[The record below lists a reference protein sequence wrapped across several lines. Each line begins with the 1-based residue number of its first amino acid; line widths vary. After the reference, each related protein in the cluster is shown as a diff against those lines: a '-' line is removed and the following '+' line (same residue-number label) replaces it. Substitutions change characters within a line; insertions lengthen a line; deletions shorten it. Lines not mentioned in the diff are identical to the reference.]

1 MQPTM
6 RAPSRSPPSYSKG
19 SECGAALCA
28 LSKPDTFVQPTGRPT
43 PMEHEMTNDD
53 DYVYDEESGEW
64 MSASELAAR
73 KAAAGQVEVRDAVG
87 NVLQAG
93 DQVVLVK
100 ALDVNGA
107 GTTFTVGPVI
117 NSIRLT
123 DDPQENTSR
132 HEQINVLI

>member
-87 NVLQAG
+87 NILQDG
-93 DQVVLVK
+93 DQVVQIGRAHVC
-100 ALDVNGA
+100 
-107 GTTFTVGPVI
+107 TPVT
-117 NSIRLT
+117 NA
-123 DDPQENTSR
+123 
-132 HEQINVLI
+132 H